1 MVDVNYEKAQDFE
14 TWQVARATTAAPFYF
29 EPLKIRSDRTDNY
42 LEFTDGGFGQTNNPV
57 RDARQEIESRYGD
70 DKIVVLVSVG
80 TARGVQERKKTFWNI
95 MPRFTRDM
103 ASVATDPEVNHRTLE
118 QELERYEDKE
128 FSYYRLNNPGSLDIE
143 LDEWEPKPKP
153 KKFGNSKTSGEET
166 IKEIENSF
174 SQWASQSDVHQMLK
188 KCARELVARRKK
200 RMKTVKWERYATGAQ
215 YDCRV
220 QACFETF
227 LDQSQFREHLRRDH
241 EWNNDKIKKSLPS
254 CRKYWRY
261 QART

>member
-153 KKFGNSKTSGEET
+153 KNLATAKPAEKRQLRKLRTRFRNGLHKVMSTKCSKMRSRARC
-166 IKEIENSF
+166 
-174 SQWASQSDVHQMLK
+174 SQ
-188 KCARELVARRKK
+188 KK